1 MIRNM
6 SISYRVLAL
15 VVLGM
20 GINADAA
27 AGQVSAGVQ
36 GNWASDTDI
45 GVGARAILG
54 LGGIVKGFDTFG
66 SFDYFFPSDDS
77 GADIT
82 YWEANANLVYRVN
95 AGSNSTT
102 PYVGA
107 GLNIAYTKVST
118 NALGGEVSG
127 TETHGGL
134 NLLGGIIFDL
144 GRLKPFFEGRFE
156 LGGGEQ
162 FVATVGLR
170 L

>member
-1 MIRNM
+1 MRNV
-6 SISYRVLAL
+6 SISSRVLLL
-15 VVLGM
+15 VVLGT
-20 GINADAA
+20 GTNAVAS
-27 AGQVSAGVQ
+27 AGQISPGVQ
-36 GNWASDTDI
+36 GNWGSDSDVGI
-45 GVGARAILG
+45 GARAIFG
-54 LGGIVKGFDTFG
+54 LGGIVKGFETFG

-77 GADIT
+77 GANIT
-82 YWEANANLVYRVN
+82 YWEANANLVYQVN
-95 AGSNSTT
+95 AGGHSTT

-127 TETHGGL
+127 NETHGGI
-134 NLLGGIIFDL
+134 NLLGGIIFEV
-144 GRLKPFFEGRFE
+144 GRLNPFLEARFE